1 MAVKKAPI
9 KQSDAVEEVP
19 KVIEPIFDIDDLCQS
34 KEFTRNEK
42 DFLRAI
48 VQKGES
54 YSISD
59 AKKILSKALKG
70 EVK

>member
-9 KQSDAVEEVP
+9 KQSDSVEEVP

>member
-1 MAVKKAPI
+1 MVGKKQLT
-9 KQSDAVEEVP
+9 KQADKIEQTPTVENS
-19 KVIEPIFDIDDLCQS
+19 KFGIDDLCQS

-59 AKKILSKALKG
+59 AKKLLSKALKG